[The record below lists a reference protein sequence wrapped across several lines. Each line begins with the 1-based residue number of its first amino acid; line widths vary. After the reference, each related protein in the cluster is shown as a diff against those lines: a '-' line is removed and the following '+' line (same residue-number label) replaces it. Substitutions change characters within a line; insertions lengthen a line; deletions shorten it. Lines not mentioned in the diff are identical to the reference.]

1 MNVIYKDSQLRTI
14 VKTLSYRTAVAVS
27 IFLAAVAMN
36 YSAGFGITFVI
47 MSYTVG
53 FVSFMV
59 QERIWNLV
67 SWGILEGYDT
77 KIRSVIKTITWRVWS
92 FFVLF
97 VISSLMG
104 LSTVDAVEWSIV
116 TNILFIV
123 VHYVHERIWNRVN
136 WGKIFKEK
144 TI

>member
-1 MNVIYKDSQLRTI
+1 VNVIYKDSQLRTI